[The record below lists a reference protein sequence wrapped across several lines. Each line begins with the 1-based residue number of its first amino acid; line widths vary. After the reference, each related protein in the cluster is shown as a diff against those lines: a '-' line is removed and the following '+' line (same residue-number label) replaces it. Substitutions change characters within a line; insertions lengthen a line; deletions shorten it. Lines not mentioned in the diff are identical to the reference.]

1 MRAWPL
7 VFTYHGV
14 IKGAGFSALVNI
26 VSRVLAEERES
37 DMWLDGAQP
46 GGFAVKCDDLG
57 SARKVLRNEFH
68 DILRD
73 LADEADDFDAFEE
86 ALQRFY
92 DDIDNKVHA
101 LWSER
106 WRASQCGQLDCGPAD
121 HMPRLRG
128 EDTRTKVDVLELQP
142 AAVGASVPRQAHV
155 IHAVAA

>member
-37 DMWLDGAQP
+37 DVWLDGAQP

-57 SARKVLRNEFH
+57 SARKALRNEFH

-73 LADEADDFDAFEE
+73 LADEADDFDAFED
-86 ALQRFY
+86 ALQRFC
-92 DDIDNKVHA
+92 DDIDDKVHA
-101 LWSER
+101 LWNER

-128 EDTRTKVDVLELQP
+128 GDTRTKVDVTF
-142 AAVGASVPRQAHV
+142 R
-155 IHAVAA
+155 

>member
-57 SARKVLRNEFH
+57 SAHKSLRNEFH

-73 LADEADDFDAFEE
+73 LADEADDFDAFED
-86 ALQRFY
+86 ALHRFY
-92 DDIDNKVHA
+92 DDIDNEVHA
-101 LWSER
+101 LWIEL
-106 WRASQCGQLDCGPAD
+106 WRASQSGKLDCGPAD
-121 HMPRLRG
+121 DMPRLRG
-128 EDTRTKVDVLELQP
+128 EDTRAKVEVLELKP
-142 AAVGASVPRQAHV
+142 AAASALVPRQAHV